1 MADRPLSGREK
12 FATIIAQFLNDL
24 PTTSPHGSYSD
35 TMQEICVS
43 ADPAEIRGTATT
55 HQLEPFRSGAPVYF
69 KATKMKVR
77 PLPTKGAAFAHF
89 CASRCDLGFR
99 GLLSVKEFVVFDG
112 WLEVEQKI
120 FVEII
125 VCPHFWSWGSWRHTS
140 LAIGDIAST
149 LICGGVAE

>member
-1 MADRPLSGREK
+1 
-12 FATIIAQFLNDL
+12 
-24 PTTSPHGSYSD
+24 
-35 TMQEICVS
+35 
-43 ADPAEIRGTATT
+43 
-55 HQLEPFRSGAPVYF
+55 
-69 KATKMKVR
+69 MKVR